1 MQRMTDEAAEE
12 MFNAIDAE
20 RESGRIQRENWAK
33 LTFWGKLK
41 HYIRTG
47 RWGMA

>member
-1 MQRMTDEAAEE
+1 MLLSDEGAEE
-12 MFNAIDAE
+12 MFAAMDAE

-33 LTFWGKLK
+33 LSFWDKMRHFL
-41 HYIRTG
+41 RTR